1 MDAPVVCRRRGQSYT
16 CIRVA
21 VGRKFTYYIPMDSL
35 GLKKADNR
43 EFHDEWEEFPEY
55 PVRRAAELYLG
66 ATQYREMS
74 PKAQEHLER
83 IVADPAT
90 PYDPARII
98 PLKEEPQ
105 MTDVKKTAPA
115 KQPAT
120 SKVAAAKQPATSKV
134 AAAKQPATSKVAAA
148 KQPATSKVAAAK
160 QAEAKPLAP
169 AKKAPAKAARSMYF
183 MVNEVM
189 KAGAKRAA
197 AAGAKPAKAAA
208 KAPAKQAA
216 PAKAEPKAKGGT
228 ARKPDDR
235 KYTVGDDSSIKR
247 GISRDFVDTA
257 KRLKKFTRADLV
269 EAFKDKA
276 DEEHTVR
283 YVYYF
288 VGKQVFVPA

>member
-21 VGRKFTYYIPMDSL
+21 VERKFTYYIPMDSL
-35 GLKKADNR
+35 ELKKADNR
-43 EFHDEWEEFPEY
+43 EFHDEWEEFTEY

-90 PYDPARII
+90 SYDPARII

-134 AAAKQPATSKVAAA
+134 AP
-148 KQPATSKVAAAK
+148 AK

-169 AKKAPAKAARSMYF
+169 AKKAPAKAASPMDF
-183 MVNEVM
+183 MVNEAK
-189 KAGAKRAA
+189 KAGAKSAA
-197 AAGAKPAKAAA
+197 AAEAKPAKAAA

-216 PAKAEPKAKGGT
+216 PAKAEPKAKGGA

-257 KRLKKFTRADLV
+257 KKLKKFTRADLV

-283 YVYYF
+283 YFYYF
-288 VGKQVFVPA
+288 VGKQVFVAA

>member
-105 MTDVKKTAPA
+105 MTDVKKTAP
-115 KQPAT
+115 
-120 SKVAAAKQPATSKV
+120 
-134 AAAKQPATSKVAAA
+134 AKQPATSKVAAA

-276 DEEHTVR
+276 DEEHIVR

-288 VGKQVFVPA
+288 VGKQVFVAA

>member
-1 MDAPVVCRRRGQSYT
+1 MDAPVVCRRRVQSYT

-134 AAAKQPATSKVAAA
+134 AAAKQ
-148 KQPATSKVAAAK
+148 
-160 QAEAKPLAP
+160 AEAKPLAP

-257 KRLKKFTRADLV
+257 KKLKKFTRAGLV

-276 DEEHTVR
+276 DEEHIVR

>member
-43 EFHDEWEEFPEY
+43 EFHDEWEESEY

-105 MTDVKKTAPA
+105 MTDVKKTAP
-115 KQPAT
+115 
-120 SKVAAAKQPATSKV
+120 AKQPATSKV

-257 KRLKKFTRADLV
+257 KKLKKFTRAGLV

-283 YVYYF
+283 YFYYF
-288 VGKQVFVPA
+288 VGKQVFVAA

>member
-43 EFHDEWEEFPEY
+43 EFHDEWEESEY

-105 MTDVKKTAPA
+105 MTDVKKTAP
-115 KQPAT
+115 
-120 SKVAAAKQPATSKV
+120 
-134 AAAKQPATSKVAAA
+134 A

>member
-134 AAAKQPATSKVAAA
+134 AAAKQ
-148 KQPATSKVAAAK
+148 
-160 QAEAKPLAP
+160 AEAKPLAP

-257 KRLKKFTRADLV
+257 KKLKKFTRAGLV

-283 YVYYF
+283 YFYYF
-288 VGKQVFVPA
+288 VGKQVFVAA

>member
-21 VGRKFTYYIPMDSL
+21 VERKFTYYIPLDSL
-35 GLKKADNR
+35 ELKKADNR
-43 EFHDEWEEFPEY
+43 EFHDEWEEFTEY

-90 PYDPARII
+90 SYDPARIT

-105 MTDVKKTAPA
+105 MTDIKKTAPA

-134 AAAKQPATSKVAAA
+134 AP
-148 KQPATSKVAAAK
+148 AK

-169 AKKAPAKAARSMYF
+169 AKKAPAKAVSPMDF
-183 MVNEVM
+183 MVNEAK
-189 KAGAKRAA
+189 KAGAKSAA
-197 AAGAKPAKAAA
+197 AAEAKSAKAAA
-208 KAPAKQAA
+208 KAPAKAPAKQAA
-216 PAKAEPKAKGGT
+216 PVKAEPKAKGGA

-235 KYTVGDDSSIKR
+235 KYTVGDDSHVKR
-247 GISRDFVDTA
+247 GDSRLFVDSA
-257 KRLKKFTRADLV
+257 KKLKKFTRAELV
-269 EAFKDKA
+269 SAVVLQHGF
-276 DEEHTVR
+276 EEDRMVR
-283 YVYYF
+283 YFYYF
-288 VGKQVFVPA
+288 VGKQVFVAA

>member
-1 MDAPVVCRRRGQSYT
+1 
-16 CIRVA
+16 VA

-105 MTDVKKTAPA
+105 MTDVKKTAP
-115 KQPAT
+115 
-120 SKVAAAKQPATSKV
+120 AKQPATSKV

-257 KRLKKFTRADLV
+257 KKLKKFTRAGLV

-283 YVYYF
+283 YFYYF
-288 VGKQVFVPA
+288 VGKQVFVAA

>member
-105 MTDVKKTAPA
+105 MTDVKKTAP
-115 KQPAT
+115 
-120 SKVAAAKQPATSKV
+120 
-134 AAAKQPATSKVAAA
+134 AKQPATSKVAAA